1 MKITKET
8 ELIYDY
14 FSETIITLNSEKC
27 YYYEDHSELDCYQLR
42 NIRTDRIMVSS
53 EDKEELIEY
62 LIIQN
67 ATIEY

>member
-8 ELIYDY
+8 KLIYDY
-14 FSETIITLNSEKC
+14 FSETVIALNSEKC
-27 YYYEDHSELDCYQLR
+27 YYYENHSLMYPYQIR
-42 NIRTDRIMVSS
+42 NICNDRVVVDS
-53 EDKEELIEY
+53 ETKEELIDY